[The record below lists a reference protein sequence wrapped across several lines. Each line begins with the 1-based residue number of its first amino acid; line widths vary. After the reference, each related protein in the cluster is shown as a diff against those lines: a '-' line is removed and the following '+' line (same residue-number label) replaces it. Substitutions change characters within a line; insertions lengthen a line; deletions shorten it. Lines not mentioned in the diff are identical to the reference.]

1 MIVIVSP
8 SATETTRPE
17 TELVFA
23 TVLILTP
30 TGSADRHMQQAT
42 MLDAKRLIAIL
53 FMRPHLFVM
62 SSSGFTP
69 FQTSE
74 KAGKQNTSSDASGE
88 VLRMTLDDTTEEAKL
103 HGRQCPSSCV
113 TQMIGS

>member
-17 TELVFA
+17 TKLVFA

-53 FMRPHLFVM
+53 FMRPHLFVV

-69 FQTSE
+69 FQTSV

-88 VLRMTLDDTTEEAKL
+88 VLRTT
-103 HGRQCPSSCV
+103 
-113 TQMIGS
+113 

>member
-1 MIVIVSP
+1 M
-8 SATETTRPE
+8 TRPE

-69 FQTSE
+69 FQTSA
-74 KAGKQNTSSDASGE
+74 KAGKQNTSSDASE
-88 VLRMTLDDTTEEAKL
+88 QVPRMDL
-103 HGRQCPSSCV
+103 
-113 TQMIGS
+113 